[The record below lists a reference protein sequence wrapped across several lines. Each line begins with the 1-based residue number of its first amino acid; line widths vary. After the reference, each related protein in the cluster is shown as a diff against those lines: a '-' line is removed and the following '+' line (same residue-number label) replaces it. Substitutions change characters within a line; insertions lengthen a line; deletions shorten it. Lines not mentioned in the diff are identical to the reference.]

1 MKKERLVVLIGPTAV
16 GKTAL
21 SLALARRLDAEI
33 ISGDSML
40 FYRGFDIGTAKPTKE
55 ERAAVPHHFIDIL
68 APAASFNVMDFQRL
82 AREEIGRIAARGK
95 LPLVVGGT
103 GLYIKSL
110 LEGYVFNE
118 TSGDRAYREKLERL
132 AQEKGKAFVHGLL
145 QEADPE
151 AAARLHV
158 NDFRRVVRALE
169 VASLGNEHISEQR
182 EAAGGEL
189 AYDAYVIGLRRERQA
204 LYARIEERVDAMLE
218 AGLADEVRSL
228 LAEGVPRDCPAMKGI
243 GYREMLAYL
252 AGSMDLPLAAEE
264 IKKATRHFAKR
275 QLTWFRKM
283 PYVHWYAASQGE
295 ELLLEK
301 ICTDIRRSFHAG
313 KTAEPTG

>member
-1 MKKERLVVLIGPTAV
+1 MKKARLVVLIGPTAV

-68 APAASFNVMDFQRL
+68 APEASFNVMDFQRL
-82 AREEIGRIAARGK
+82 AREEIGRIAARGR

-118 TSGDRAYREKLERL
+118 TSGDRAYREKIERL
-132 AQEKGKAFVHGLL
+132 AQEKGKAFVHSLL

-151 AAARLHV
+151 AAARLHI

-218 AGLADEVRSL
+218 AGFADEVRSL

>member
-1 MKKERLVVLIGPTAV
+1 M
-16 GKTAL
+16 
-21 SLALARRLDAEI
+21 
-33 ISGDSML
+33 
-40 FYRGFDIGTAKPTKE
+40 
-55 ERAAVPHHFIDIL
+55 
-68 APAASFNVMDFQRL
+68 
-82 AREEIGRIAARGK
+82 
-95 LPLVVGGT
+95 
-103 GLYIKSL
+103 
-110 LEGYVFNE
+110 
-118 TSGDRAYREKLERL
+118 
-132 AQEKGKAFVHGLL
+132 

-151 AAARLHV
+151 AAVRLHV

-169 VASLGNEHISEQR
+169 VASLGNEHISERR
-182 EAAGGEL
+182 EAAGGKL

-204 LYARIEERVDAMLE
+204 LYARIEERVDAMFE

-252 AGSMDLPLAAEE
+252 AGSMDLSLAAEE

>member
-68 APAASFNVMDFQRL
+68 APEASFNVMDFQRL

-169 VASLGNEHISEQR
+169 VVSLGNEHISGQR

-228 LAEGVPRDCPAMKGI
+228 LAEGVPHDCPAMKGI

>member
-40 FYRGFDIGTAKPTKE
+40 FYRGFDIGTAKPMKE
-55 ERAAVPHHFIDIL
+55 ELSAVPHHFIDIL
-68 APAASFNVMDFQRL
+68 APEASFNVMDFQRL

-151 AAARLHV
+151 AAARLHI

-228 LAEGVPRDCPAMKGI
+228 LAEGVPPDCPAMKGI

>member
-40 FYRGFDIGTAKPTKE
+40 FYRGFDIGKAKPMKE
-55 ERAAVPHHFIDIL
+55 ELSAVPHHFIDIL
-68 APAASFNVMDFQRL
+68 APEASFNVMDFQRL

-218 AGLADEVRSL
+218 AGFADEVRSL

-252 AGSMDLPLAAEE
+252 AGSMDLPLAAAE

>member
-68 APAASFNVMDFQRL
+68 APEASFNVMDFQRL

-218 AGLADEVRSL
+218 AGFADEVRSL

>member
-21 SLALARRLDAEI
+21 SLALARRLDAEV

-40 FYRGFDIGTAKPTKE
+40 FYRGFEIGTGKPTKE

-68 APAASFNVMDFQRL
+68 APEASFNVMDFQRL

-218 AGLADEVRSL
+218 AGFADEVRSL

-243 GYREMLAYL
+243 GYREMLAYF
-252 AGSMDLPLAAEE
+252 AGSMDLPLATAE

>member
-68 APAASFNVMDFQRL
+68 APEASFNVMDFQRL

-151 AAARLHV
+151 AAARLHI

-218 AGLADEVRSL
+218 AGFADEVRSL

-252 AGSMDLPLAAEE
+252 AGSMDLPLAAAE

>member
-1 MKKERLVVLIGPTAV
+1 MKKARLVVLIGPTAV

-55 ERAAVPHHFIDIL
+55 ECAAVPHHFIDIL
-68 APAASFNVMDFQRL
+68 APEASFNVMDFQRL

-118 TSGDRAYREKLERL
+118 TSGDRAYREKLERQ

-151 AAARLHV
+151 AAARLHI

-204 LYARIEERVDAMLE
+204 LYARRRACLVT
-218 AGLADEVRSL
+218 VR
-228 LAEGVPRDCPAMKGI
+228 R
-243 GYREMLAYL
+243 
-252 AGSMDLPLAAEE
+252 
-264 IKKATRHFAKR
+264 
-275 QLTWFRKM
+275 
-283 PYVHWYAASQGE
+283 
-295 ELLLEK
+295 
-301 ICTDIRRSFHAG
+301 
-313 KTAEPTG
+313 

>member
-68 APAASFNVMDFQRL
+68 APEASFNVMDFQRL

-182 EAAGGEL
+182 EAAGGDL

-218 AGLADEVRSL
+218 AGFADEVRSL

>member
-1 MKKERLVVLIGPTAV
+1 MKKERLDVLIGPTAV

-68 APAASFNVMDFQRL
+68 APEASFNVMDFQRL

-169 VASLGNEHISEQR
+169 VVSLGNEHISGQR

-228 LAEGVPRDCPAMKGI
+228 LAEGVPHDCPAMKGI

-252 AGSMDLPLAAEE
+252 AGSMDLPLAAAE

>member
-68 APAASFNVMDFQRL
+68 APEASFNVMDFQRL
-82 AREEIGRIAARGK
+82 AREEIGRIAARGR

-169 VASLGNEHISEQR
+169 VVSLGNEHISEQR

-189 AYDAYVIGLRRERQA
+189 AYDAYVIGLWRERQA

-218 AGLADEVRSL
+218 AGLADEVHSL

>member
-68 APAASFNVMDFQRL
+68 APEASFNVMDFQRL
-82 AREEIGRIAARGK
+82 AREEIGRIAARGR

-228 LAEGVPRDCPAMKGI
+228 LTEGVPRDCPAMKGI

-252 AGSMDLPLAAEE
+252 AGSMDLPLAAAK

>member
-68 APAASFNVMDFQRL
+68 APEASFNVMDFQRL

-252 AGSMDLPLAAEE
+252 AGSMDLPLAAAE

>member
-1 MKKERLVVLIGPTAV
+1 MKKARLVVLIGPTAV

-68 APAASFNVMDFQRL
+68 APEASFNVMDFQRL

-218 AGLADEVRSL
+218 AGFADEVRSL

-243 GYREMLAYL
+243 GYREMLAYI
-252 AGSMDLPLAAEE
+252 AGGMDLPLAAEE

>member
-68 APAASFNVMDFQRL
+68 APEASFNVMDFQRL

-243 GYREMLAYL
+243 GYREMLAYI
-252 AGSMDLPLAAEE
+252 AGGMDLPLAAAE

>member
-68 APAASFNVMDFQRL
+68 APEASFNVMDFQRL

-182 EAAGGEL
+182 EAAGGDL

-218 AGLADEVRSL
+218 AGFADEVRSL

-252 AGSMDLPLAAEE
+252 AGSMDLSLAAEE

>member
-68 APAASFNVMDFQRL
+68 APEASFNVMDFQRL
-82 AREEIGRIAARGK
+82 AREEIGRIAARGR

-118 TSGDRAYREKLERL
+118 TSGDCAYREKLERL

-252 AGSMDLPLAAEE
+252 AGSMDLPLAAAE

-283 PYVHWYAASQGE
+283 PYVHWYAASQEE

>member
-40 FYRGFDIGTAKPTKE
+40 FYRGFDIGTAKPMKE
-55 ERAAVPHHFIDIL
+55 ELSAVPHHFIDIL
-68 APAASFNVMDFQRL
+68 APEASFNVMDFQRL
-82 AREEIGRIAARGK
+82 ARETIGRIAARGK

-118 TSGDRAYREKLERL
+118 TSGDRAYREKIERL

-218 AGLADEVRSL
+218 AGLAEEVRSL

-252 AGSMDLPLAAEE
+252 AGSMDLPLAAAE

-301 ICTDIRRSFHAG
+301 ICTDIRRSFYAG

>member
-40 FYRGFDIGTAKPTKE
+40 FYRGFDIGTAKPMKE
-55 ERAAVPHHFIDIL
+55 ELSAVPHHFIDIL
-68 APAASFNVMDFQRL
+68 APEASFNVMDFQRL

-118 TSGDRAYREKLERL
+118 TSGDRAYREKIERL

-218 AGLADEVRSL
+218 AGLAEEVRSL

-243 GYREMLAYL
+243 GYREMLAYF
-252 AGSMDLPLAAEE
+252 AGSMDLPLATAE

-301 ICTDIRRSFHAG
+301 ICTDIRRSFYAG

>member
-1 MKKERLVVLIGPTAV
+1 MKKERLAVLIGPTAV

-68 APAASFNVMDFQRL
+68 APEASFNVMDFQRL

-151 AAARLHV
+151 AAVRLHV

-228 LAEGVPRDCPAMKGI
+228 LAEGVPHDCPAMKGI

>member
-40 FYRGFDIGTAKPTKE
+40 FYRGFDIGTAKPMKE
-55 ERAAVPHHFIDIL
+55 ELSAVPHHFIDIL
-68 APAASFNVMDFQRL
+68 APEASFNVMDFQRL

-118 TSGDRAYREKLERL
+118 TSGDRAYREKIERL

-218 AGLADEVRSL
+218 AGLAEEVRSL

-252 AGSMDLPLAAEE
+252 AGSMDLPLAAAE

-301 ICTDIRRSFHAG
+301 FCTDIRRSFYAG

>member
-1 MKKERLVVLIGPTAV
+1 MKKARLVVLIGPTAV

-132 AQEKGKAFVHGLL
+132 AQEKGKAFVHGIL
-145 QEADPE
+145 QEADPD

-218 AGLADEVRSL
+218 AGFADEVRSL

-252 AGSMDLPLAAEE
+252 AGSMDLPLAAAE

>member
-1 MKKERLVVLIGPTAV
+1 MKKARLVVLIGPTAV

-68 APAASFNVMDFQRL
+68 APEASFNVMDFQRL

-145 QEADPE
+145 QEADPD

-189 AYDAYVIGLRRERQA
+189 AYDAYVIGLWRERQA

>member
-1 MKKERLVVLIGPTAV
+1 MKKARLVVLIGPTAV

-40 FYRGFDIGTAKPTKE
+40 FYRGFDIGTAKPMKE
-55 ERAAVPHHFIDIL
+55 ELSAVPHHFIDIL
-68 APAASFNVMDFQRL
+68 APEASFNVMDFQRL

-151 AAARLHV
+151 AAARLHI

-218 AGLADEVRSL
+218 AGLAEEVRSL

-252 AGSMDLPLAAEE
+252 AGSMDLPLAAAE

>member
-40 FYRGFDIGTAKPTKE
+40 FYRGFDIGTAKPMKE
-55 ERAAVPHHFIDIL
+55 ELSAVPHHFIDIL
-68 APAASFNVMDFQRL
+68 APEASFNVMDFQRL

>member
-68 APAASFNVMDFQRL
+68 APEASFNVMDFQRL

-151 AAARLHV
+151 AAARLHI

-218 AGLADEVRSL
+218 AGFADEVRSL

>member
-1 MKKERLVVLIGPTAV
+1 MKKARLVVLIGPTAV

-68 APAASFNVMDFQRL
+68 APEASFNVMDFQRL

-118 TSGDRAYREKLERL
+118 TSGDRAYREKLERQ

-151 AAARLHV
+151 AAARLHI

-204 LYARIEERVDAMLE
+204 LYARIEERVEAMLE
-218 AGLADEVRSL
+218 AGFADEVRSL

-313 KTAEPTG
+313 

>member
-55 ERAAVPHHFIDIL
+55 ELSVVPHHFIDIL
-68 APAASFNVMDFQRL
+68 APEASFNVMDFQRL

>member
-55 ERAAVPHHFIDIL
+55 ELSAVPHHFIDIL
-68 APAASFNVMDFQRL
+68 APEASFNVMDFQRL
-82 AREEIGRIAARGK
+82 AREEIERIAARGK

-110 LEGYVFNE
+110 VEGYIFNE
-118 TSGDRAYREKLERL
+118 TSGDAAYRESL
-132 AQEKGKAFVHGLL
+132 AALAEEKGKAFVHELL
-145 QEADPE
+145 REVDPQ

-169 VASLGNEHISEQR
+169 VASSGRERISEQR
-182 EAAGGEL
+182 AAGEGGL
-189 AYDAYVIGLRRERQA
+189 FYDAYVIGLWRERQE
-204 LYARIEERVDAMLE
+204 LYARIEERVEAMLA
-218 AGLADEVRSL
+218 AGFIEEVQSL
-228 LAEGVPRDCPAMKGI
+228 LQAGVPASCQAMKSI
-243 GYREMLAYL
+243 GYREMCAYL
-252 AGSMDLPLAAEE
+252 AGRTDLSTAVSE

-283 PYVHWYAASQGE
+283 PYVHWYAAEQE
-295 ELLLEK
+295 EAVLLAR
-301 ICTDIRRSFHAG
+301 IGRDIERFFA
-313 KTAEPTG
+313 

>member
-55 ERAAVPHHFIDIL
+55 ELSVVPHHFIDIL
-68 APAASFNVMDFQRL
+68 APEASFNVMDFQRL

-132 AQEKGKAFVHGLL
+132 AQEKGKAFVHALL

>member
-68 APAASFNVMDFQRL
+68 APEASFNVMDFQRL
-82 AREEIGRIAARGK
+82 AREEIGRIAARGR

-145 QEADPE
+145 QEADPD

-169 VASLGNEHISEQR
+169 VVSLGNEHISGQR

-218 AGLADEVRSL
+218 AGFADEVRSL

-252 AGSMDLPLAAEE
+252 AGSMDLPLAAAE

>member
-40 FYRGFDIGTAKPTKE
+40 FYRGFDIGTAKPMKE
-55 ERAAVPHHFIDIL
+55 ELSAVPHHFIDIL
-68 APAASFNVMDFQRL
+68 APEASFNVMDFQRL

-118 TSGDRAYREKLERL
+118 TSGDRAYREKIERL

-218 AGLADEVRSL
+218 AGLAEEVRSL

-252 AGSMDLPLAAEE
+252 AGSMDLPLAAAE

-301 ICTDIRRSFHAG
+301 ICTDIRRSFYAG

>member
-1 MKKERLVVLIGPTAV
+1 MKKARLVVLIGPTAV

-82 AREEIGRIAARGK
+82 ARAEIGRIAARGK

-228 LAEGVPRDCPAMKGI
+228 LAEGVPRDCPAMNGI

>member
-68 APAASFNVMDFQRL
+68 APEASFNVMDFQRL

-95 LPLVVGGT
+95 MPLVVGGT

-145 QEADPE
+145 READPD

-189 AYDAYVIGLRRERQA
+189 AYDAYVIGLWRERQA

>member
-1 MKKERLVVLIGPTAV
+1 M
-16 GKTAL
+16 
-21 SLALARRLDAEI
+21 
-33 ISGDSML
+33 
-40 FYRGFDIGTAKPTKE
+40 
-55 ERAAVPHHFIDIL
+55 
-68 APAASFNVMDFQRL
+68 
-82 AREEIGRIAARGK
+82 
-95 LPLVVGGT
+95 
-103 GLYIKSL
+103 
-110 LEGYVFNE
+110 
-118 TSGDRAYREKLERL
+118 
-132 AQEKGKAFVHGLL
+132 

-169 VASLGNEHISEQR
+169 VASLGNEHISGQR
-182 EAAGGEL
+182 EAAGGDL

-252 AGSMDLPLAAEE
+252 AGSMDLPLAAAE

>member
-55 ERAAVPHHFIDIL
+55 ELSAVPHHLIDIL
-68 APAASFNVMDFQRL
+68 APEASFNVMDFQRL
-82 AREEIGRIAARGK
+82 AREEIERIAARGK

-204 LYARIEERVDAMLE
+204 LYARIEERVEAMLE